1 MNVRRRR
8 GNLDIPYLKIK
19 QSEMDILDLKIN
31 QAIAAGNGDVFD
43 MLMELKKN
51 VVVKEDKK

>member
-1 MNVRRRR
+1 MDN
-8 GNLDIPYLKIK
+8 PCLKIK

-31 QAIAAGNGDVFD
+31 QAIAAGNGDVFN

-51 VVVKEDKK
+51 VYVKEKK